1 MPSDEGLGQS
11 ENDRTK
17 GHHYQ
22 GEIVEFEI
30 DKVDAH
36 WNHPTREHRQLRSA
50 SNVPPTSR

>member
-22 GEIVEFEI
+22 GEVVEFEI